1 MGVDLDRNLRR
12 ERIDQINNLYG
23 VQLRTIMKVVYT
35 TFKTLLKHQKKD
47 HTIYQS
53 STEYTTVK
61 SDIKIAYKILK
72 AIIP

>member
-12 ERIDQINNLYG
+12 EGIDQINNLYG

-35 TFKTLLKHQKKD
+35 TFKTLLKHQRI

-53 STEYTTVK
+53 STKYTTAK